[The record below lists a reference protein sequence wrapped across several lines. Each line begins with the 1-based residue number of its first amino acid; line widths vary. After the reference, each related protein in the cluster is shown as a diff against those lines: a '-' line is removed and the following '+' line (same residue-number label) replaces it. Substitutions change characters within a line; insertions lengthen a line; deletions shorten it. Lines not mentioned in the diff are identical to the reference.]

1 MPILPDKYNC
11 TGCLACVDTCSKDAL
26 KAVVN
31 TEGHFIYSLDKEK
44 CIECHKCERVCPALK
59 EEGDYGKNDLTQSTP
74 YAAWCTITSLRAR
87 STSGGVFASFAYHVL
102 NHGGVIVGAAL
113 LNNKVR
119 HIAIEKVA
127 DLSLLQGSKYAQS
140 DTHGIYEQVLSYLKD
155 GKRVLFS
162 GTGCQISALYNFLP
176 KTLNIDGLITLDLV
190 CGGVPSN
197 YLIERYLSE
206 NVSVQNINGFRKKES
221 YNFSIV
227 DKQGVKKDIPLSERP
242 LPLCGFYWEMTNR
255 YCCYD
260 CHYAYTHRKADLTI
274 GDLWGDKS
282 YIEQHKDGISL
293 VIVHSPKGLKALEEA
308 EVEVHEVK
316 WADVL
321 PYNPRIA
328 YGKNIMGKT
337 RERKRLSTAFKNDS
351 YQKLLDNY
359 ANDASFKRPW
369 SIIKKLYRVLL
380 ITINHKITVRHIN
393 RLLKG

>member
-1 MPILPDKYNC
+1 
-11 TGCLACVDTCSKDAL
+11 
-26 KAVVN
+26 
-31 TEGHFIYSLDKEK
+31 
-44 CIECHKCERVCPALK
+44 
-59 EEGDYGKNDLTQSTP
+59 
-74 YAAWCTITSLRAR
+74 
-87 STSGGVFASFAYHVL
+87 
-102 NHGGVIVGAAL
+102 
-113 LNNKVR
+113 
-119 HIAIEKVA
+119 
-127 DLSLLQGSKYAQS
+127 
-140 DTHGIYEQVLSYLKD
+140 
-155 GKRVLFS
+155 
-162 GTGCQISALYNFLP
+162 
-176 KTLNIDGLITLDLV
+176 
-190 CGGVPSN
+190 
-197 YLIERYLSE
+197 
-206 NVSVQNINGFRKKES
+206 
-221 YNFSIV
+221 
-227 DKQGVKKDIPLSERP
+227 
-242 LPLCGFYWEMTNR
+242 MTNR

-282 YIEQHKDGISL
+282 YIEQHKEGISL